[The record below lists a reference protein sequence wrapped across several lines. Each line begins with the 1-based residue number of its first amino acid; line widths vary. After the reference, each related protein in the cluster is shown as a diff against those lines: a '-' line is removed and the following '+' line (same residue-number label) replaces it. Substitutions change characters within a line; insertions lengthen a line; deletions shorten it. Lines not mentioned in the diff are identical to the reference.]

1 MPVSEEYLEHV
12 LEQLQNVNQVDTKK
26 MFGGVGIYLD
36 GLFCALNA
44 DDVLYF
50 KVDDMNRPDYEAA
63 GMGPFRPKWEG
74 SQAMQYYEVPEAV
87 LEDPEKLELWANKA
101 MDVARRKSS
110 GKKWKNS

>member
-12 LEQLQNVNQVDTKK
+12 VEKLEYIGQVTTKK

-36 GLFCALNA
+36 GLFCALIG

-50 KVDDMNRPDYEAA
+50 KVDDTNRPDYEAA
-63 GMGPFRPKWEG
+63 DMGPL
-74 SQAMQYYEVPEAV
+74 MNLQYYQVPAEVF
-87 LEDPEKLELWANKA
+87 EDPETLRVWANKA

-110 GKKWKNS
+110 GKKRKNS